1 MSQSLHDLFGIDKL
15 ERLPEAAS
23 ENLSWTAEVSA
34 ILREAHTHT
43 DPDDVVHLVISPERA
58 LFLADILDSAA
69 QVFVDDL
76 FSLQQE
82 SHDENQEPNVHR
94 SGDGAS

>member
-1 MSQSLHDLFGIDKL
+1 MSQSLHNLFSLDKL
-15 ERLPEAAS
+15 EQLPEVAS
-23 ENLSWTAEVSA
+23 ENLSWTTEVSSA
-34 ILREAHTHT
+34 LRDAHIHT
-43 DPDDVVHLVISPERA
+43 DPDDCVHLVISPERA

-82 SHDENQEPNVHR
+82 YQDENQEPDVHR